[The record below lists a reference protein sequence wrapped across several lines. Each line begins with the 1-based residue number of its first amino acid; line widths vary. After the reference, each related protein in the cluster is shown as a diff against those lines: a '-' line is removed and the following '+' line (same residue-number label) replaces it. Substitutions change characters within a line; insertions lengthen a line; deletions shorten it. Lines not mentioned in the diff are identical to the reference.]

1 LDSKRRGQALGGL
14 LISRKERSKP
24 HIFHDGQV
32 SLASPKPGCC
42 LTAFGQHFEV
52 KGNLKSQLNI
62 RPCKIR

>member
-1 LDSKRRGQALGGL
+1 LGGL
-14 LISRKERSKP
+14 LISRKARSKP

-32 SLASPKPGCC
+32 SLASTKPGCC